1 MLGVSRE
8 YGDLL
13 IGASDDDGVSWTA
26 PTVLFRG
33 ANCSNMSG
41 LHRAP
46 MPVLISHGRIMTD
59 VQYGAWHT
67 KVFGD
72 AVLSARSTPIC
83 CAPKAG
89 RLPISGC
96 PKITVTS
103 RLTA

>member
-46 MPVLISHGRIMTD
+46 MPVLISHGRIIPTCSMAR
-59 VQYGAWHT
+59 GIP

-72 AVLSARSTPIC
+72 AVLSAPVDSDLL
-83 CAPKAG
+83 CAESWT
-89 RLPISGC
+89 LTDSGC